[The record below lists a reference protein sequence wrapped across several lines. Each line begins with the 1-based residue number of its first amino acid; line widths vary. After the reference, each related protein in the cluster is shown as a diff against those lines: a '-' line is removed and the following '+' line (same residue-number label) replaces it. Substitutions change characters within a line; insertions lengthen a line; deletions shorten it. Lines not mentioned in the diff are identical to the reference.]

1 MNTKVKASSAKNN
14 DEKQYGTKALFDNKG
29 ETAWETAKTDT
40 LCTLEFDLSKIKII
54 SALSLSEKG
63 QIENWNHGVDIRLKI
78 KEKETDSWHQVLQH
92 KGAIGSPPILSFQ
105 PQEARFVK
113 IEIRK
118 RNSFELQIAEMRMFG
133 LLN

>member
-1 MNTKVKASSAKNN
+1 MGVFT
-14 DEKQYGTKALFDNKG
+14 E
-29 ETAWETAKTDT
+29 
-40 LCTLEFDLSKIKII
+40 IKII

-78 KEKETDSWHQVLQH
+78 KEKETDSWHQVMQH
-92 KGAIGSPPILSFQ
+92 KGAIGSPPILSFK

-118 RNSFELQIAEMRMFG
+118 RNSFE
-133 LLN
+133 